1 MRIEKLWMEDT
12 VTVIDFT
19 VFLHIMKYLMKYS
32 EVRPRF
38 VHCVCEVCVALKF
51 AWLPNCHL
59 DNLRI
64 RYMQDQ
70 TESIIL
76 S

>member
-32 EVRPRF
+32 ESQTK
-38 VHCVCEVCVALKF
+38 VCALC
-51 AWLPNCHL
+51 L
-59 DNLRI
+59 
-64 RYMQDQ
+64 
-70 TESIIL
+70 
-76 S
+76 